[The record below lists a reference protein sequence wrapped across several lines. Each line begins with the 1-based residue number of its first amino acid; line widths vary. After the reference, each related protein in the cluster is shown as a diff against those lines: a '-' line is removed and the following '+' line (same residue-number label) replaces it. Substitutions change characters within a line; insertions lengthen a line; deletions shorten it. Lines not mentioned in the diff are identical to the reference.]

1 MGNDLNTVWLK
12 NRIDDLF
19 CETKEAW
26 FVNMILEVMED
37 HKEQLESEISDARCK
52 MLVLMEY
59 TPDVFL
65 FCRNGRLDFKTYDR
79 MQALYQCAQTLFNE
93 LVIPVAL
100 ECIVSVGLD
109 YSYKAL
115 VNLFKLI
122 LFDEDTKHL
131 IEKLTVLFSILDESY
146 ILERRF
152 MNEDV
157 PYHIFFETFAEDIKI
172 LASEDYKKQLMIL
185 RRIRDCGTDYMQ
197 YWDRILWKCQIRN
210 AASDKREE
218 LEKKEFIMR
227 EKPDKEARDFLEAYI
242 KEFEEK
248 NSLYDCTPFWI
259 FGSDRYRQLL
269 SYMQKKAMQN
279 EKIILYGNYENYKT
293 RKSDFLEEDTYGD
306 ILLSKRGKTRKYMQ
320 G

>member
-1 MGNDLNTVWLK
+1 MSDNPNTVWLK

-65 FCRNGRLDFKTYDR
+65 FCRNGRLGFKVYDK

-93 LVIPVAL
+93 SVIPVAL
-100 ECIVSVGLD
+100 ESIVSLGLD
-109 YSYKAL
+109 YFYKGI

-152 MNEDV
+152 MNEEV

-185 RRIRDCGTDYMQ
+185 RRIRNCGTDYMQ
-197 YWDRILWKCQIRN
+197 YWDRILWKCQIGN

-218 LEKKEFIMR
+218 LEKREFIIR
-227 EKPDKEARDFLEAYI
+227 EKHDKEACGFLETYI
-242 KEFEEK
+242 KDFEEK

-259 FGSDRYRQLL
+259 FGSDRYRQML
-269 SYMQKKAMQN
+269 SYMQKKVMQN
-279 EKIILYGNYENYKT
+279 EKIILYANYENYK
-293 RKSDFLEEDTYGD
+293 KWESIFAEEDTYGD
-306 ILLSKRGKTRKYMQ
+306 ILLLKRGRTRKYMQ